1 MHIPTKPNNYIV
13 YVLVNG
19 DLRRVKG
26 CATTEDVVDALAQ
39 YLREKEAALASEYYR
54 CVVYQTSLV
63 SPAFKNALLRKAE
76 TYV

>member
-1 MHIPTKPNNYIV
+1 MPIPTKPNNYIV

-26 CATTEDVVDALAQ
+26 CATTLDVVDALAQ
-39 YLREKEAALASEYYR
+39 YLREKEAAESTEYYS
-54 CVVYQTSLV
+54 CVVYQTMPI

-76 TYV
+76 AYV

>member
-1 MHIPTKPNNYIV
+1 MHIPTKRYNYIV

-39 YLREKEAALASEYYR
+39 YLREKEAALASEYYS
-54 CVVYQTSLV
+54 CVVYQTNLV
-63 SPAFKNALLRKAE
+63 SPDFRNALLRAAE
-76 TYV
+76 RYV